1 MRALMLAALCLSLVV
16 SGVACQ
22 KSTDAD
28 ATRQMPKLPPP
39 PQVAL
44 PPALQIAVDIDG
56 VVAAPIDAARLNAL
70 KPDFQDPERRAWRLS
85 TLLGASVLRP
95 RAVVAVTGDKDM
107 TVLLRQPKS
116 DKDPL
121 PVLTESRRGG
131 IVAAMIM
138 PDDPF
143 PPYHGQGRRLMR
155 PGDPLPRISGV
166 TRLHVY
172 VEPPAPAAPAAPSPK

>member
-1 MRALMLAALCLSLVV
+1 MRTWMLAALCLAS
-16 SGVACQ
+16 VAC
-22 KSTDAD
+22 KKASDAD

-44 PPALQIAVDIDG
+44 SPMLQIAVEIDG
-56 VVAAPIDAARLNAL
+56 VAAAPIDAARLNAL
-70 KPDFQDPERRAWRLS
+70 KPDFQDPERRAWRLP
-85 TLLGASVLRP
+85 TLLGPSVLRP
-95 RAVVAVTGDKDM
+95 RAVVAVTGDNDL
-107 TVLLRQPKS
+107 TVLFHQPKS

-131 IVAAMIM
+131 IVAAIVT

-155 PGDPLPRISGV
+155 PGDPSPRIAGV
-166 TRLHVY
+166 TRLRVY
-172 VEPPAPAAPAAPSPK
+172 LEPPAP